1 MRALNFASILGSILD
16 LILDQNS
23 IIFQCLFAL
32 ILKHSF
38 CMILKVF
45 LWFACNSDVLKSRF
59 YYRKTAIFK
68 DLHVFWKC
76 WFFIIVLYILYQF
89 WRHFLWYFRTLFMY
103 NFVHRF
109 LIVFWSKKDA
119 QNGPKITPKSTPVRP
134 RAASGFLASSG
145 HLWTC
150 HFYDFWCQNGSQND
164 LKITQSS
171 PLMVP
176 RTIKISHFPPNGRS
190 GIVLLGVSGR
200 ICC

>member
-1 MRALNFASILGSILD
+1 M
-16 LILDQNS
+16 LI
-23 IIFQCLFAL
+23 
-32 ILKHSF
+32 
-38 CMILKVF
+38 
-45 LWFACNSDVLKSRF
+45 
-59 YYRKTAIFK
+59 
-68 DLHVFWKC
+68 
-76 WFFIIVLYILYQF
+76 FIIVLCIFYQF

-164 LKITQSS
+164 SKIDPSASQGGVWRPGFIRSSLDMPFLRFLMPKWVPKWLKNDPIE
-171 PLMVP
+171 PPMVP

-200 ICC
+200 IPSHLLLMV

>member
-1 MRALNFASILGSILD
+1 MNCLHLRCLKITFLL
-16 LILDQNS
+16 QKNS
-23 IIFQCLFAL
+23 YFQGFTC
-32 ILKHSF
+32 
-38 CMILKVF
+38 ILKV
-45 LWFACNSDVLKSRF
+45 L
-59 YYRKTAIFK
+59 I
-68 DLHVFWKC
+68 
-76 WFFIIVLYILYQF
+76 FIIVICVFYQF
-89 WRHFLWYFRTLFMY
+89 WRQFLWYFRTLFMY

-164 LKITQSS
+164 LKMTQSS
-171 PLMVP
+171 PQWCP
-176 RTIKISHFPPNGRS
+176 GPSKYRTFLQTVALASSFWAFRAAFQ
-190 GIVLLGVSGR
+190 V